1 MITKIENE
9 LFNIEVDALIYKYE
23 TLKKELEAEIIQ
35 NVIEGKNTVSTE
47 MHFKELNRQI
57 AELKDI
63 KLEGNCRYNEQ
74 FIGND
79 LTSIKN
85 YIKSKKKAI

>member
-1 MITKIENE
+1 MITIRENE

-23 TLKKELEAEIIQ
+23 MIKKELEAEIIQ
-35 NVIEGKNTVSTE
+35 NVIEGKDTIPTE
-47 MHFKELNRQI
+47 KHFKELNEAI

-63 KLEGNCRYNEQ
+63 KLEGNCRYHEQ

-79 LTSIKN
+79 LTSIRN
-85 YIKSKKKAI
+85 YVNSKKKPM

>member
-1 MITKIENE
+1 MITIRENE

-47 MHFKELNRQI
+47 MHCKELNRQI
-57 AELKDI
+57 L
-63 KLEGNCRYNEQ
+63 L
-74 FIGND
+74 
-79 LTSIKN
+79 
-85 YIKSKKKAI
+85 